1 MRSIAPSTDAAML
14 GGAFERRFGTMPEVF
29 SAPGRVNLIGE
40 HTDYNQG
47 YVLPIAIYQRTF
59 AAITPREDGVIACYS
74 ENVGEQREFSLGS
87 PREKSDKGWFSYIEG
102 MARTLIARGIGISGA
117 NLMIASSVPP
127 GSGLS
132 SSAAL
137 EMSVGLALSSLSKV
151 RLEPVELALMGQS
164 VEHEYAGVKCG
175 IMDQLISAMGK
186 AGHALLIDC
195 SSLETTHVP
204 IPPLEASIVICD
216 TRVRHSLA
224 DSGYNQRRAEC
235 DEALRLL
242 KEHLSLESLSDLSIE
257 ELSIAEQHLPGVL
270 MQRVRHVVSEN
281 ARTRGAVDALK
292 NGHLAGLG
300 RMMTGSHI
308 SLRDD
313 YQVSC
318 KELDFVVDVGLATK
332 SVLGAR
338 MTGGGFGGSAVL
350 LVKRSG
356 VDALQQDLSKAYQ
369 EQFGMEPHLHVTEAA
384 EGMRR
389 ETEKRDER

>member
-1 MRSIAPSTDAAML
+1 MRSIAPSTNAAML
-14 GGAFERRFGTMPEVF
+14 SGAFERRYGVSPKVF

-47 YVLPIAIYQRTF
+47 FVLPIAIHQRTLV
-59 AAITPREDGVIACYS
+59 AIAPRDDGVIACYS
-74 ENVGEQREFSLGS
+74 ENIGEQQEFSLEDRAKE
-87 PREKSDKGWFSYIEG
+87 PRAGWVAYIEG
-102 MARTLIARGIGISGA
+102 MARTLVEGGIGISGA
-117 NLMIASSVPP
+117 SLSIASSVPP

-137 EMSVGLALSSLSKV
+137 EMSVGLALCSLSGH
-151 RLEPVELALMGQS
+151 RPDPVELALVGQS
-164 VEHEYAGVKCG
+164 VEHKYAGVNCG
-175 IMDQLISAMGK
+175 IMDQLISALAR

-195 SSLETTHVP
+195 STLETTQVP

-235 DEALRLL
+235 EEALRLL
-242 KEHLSLESLSDLSIE
+242 NEHLPLDSLSDLSIE
-257 ELSIAEQHLPGVL
+257 QLSFAEERLPEGL
-270 MQRVRHVVSEN
+270 MKRVRHVVTEN
-281 ARTRGAVDALK
+281 ARTRGAVDALR

-318 KELDFVVDVGLATK
+318 KELDFIVELGLASK

-338 MTGGGFGGSAVL
+338 MTGGGFGGSAIL
-350 LVKRSG
+350 LVKRAG
-356 VDALQQDLSKAYQ
+356 VDVLQEDLSKAYL
-369 EQFGMEPHLHVTEAA
+369 EEFGMEPNLHVTEAA
-384 EGMRR
+384 EGMRA
-389 ETEKRDER
+389 ETESGNER